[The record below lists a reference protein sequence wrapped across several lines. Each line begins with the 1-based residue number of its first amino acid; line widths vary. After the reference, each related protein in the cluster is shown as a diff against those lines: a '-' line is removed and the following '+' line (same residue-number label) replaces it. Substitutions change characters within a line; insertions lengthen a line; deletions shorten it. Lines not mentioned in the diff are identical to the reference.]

1 MPESQRLAKLGI
13 FLSKGRQLRL
23 GLGELSGLLLG
34 GQRVYPRR
42 LEDQGF
48 TFRFPSLEEALDDLA
63 NTAS

>member
-1 MPESQRLAKLGI
+1 MAPAPL
-13 FLSKGRQLRL
+13 LRL

>member
-1 MPESQRLAKLGI
+1 
-13 FLSKGRQLRL
+13 
-23 GLGELSGLLLG
+23 LLG

-48 TFRFPSLEEALDDLA
+48 TFSFPSLEEALDDLA

>member
-1 MPESQRLAKLGI
+1 MAPAPL
-13 FLSKGRQLRL
+13 LRL

-48 TFRFPSLEEALDDLA
+48 TFRFPSLEEALEDLA